1 MAKRA
6 GNSGYYE
13 VQGEERLGAALIVC
27 QIGDA
32 GVDVSRCTIQWNRMS
47 VDGRKG
53 GPISGEL
60 LDYIPVYGQVLS
72 IEPLYL
78 KRNFKRI
85 IRVCRF
91 KKCQGLGFVL
101 VKEACAALC

>member
-27 QIGDA
+27 QITDA
-32 GVDVSRCTIQWNRMS
+32 AVDVSRCTIQWNRMS
-47 VDGRKG
+47 VDGRRG

-60 LDYIPVYGQVLS
+60 LDYIPVYGQVLYRTS
-72 IEPLYL
+72 LS
-78 KRNFKRI
+78 
-85 IRVCRF
+85 
-91 KKCQGLGFVL
+91 
-101 VKEACAALC
+101 

>member
-27 QIGDA
+27 QISDA
-32 GVDVSRCTIQWNRMS
+32 AVDVSRCTIQWNRMS
-47 VDGRKG
+47 VDGRRG

-72 IEPLYL
+72 IERLYL
-78 KRNFKRI
+78 ERNLKRI
-85 IRVCRF
+85 LEFVVSSNTKIW
-91 KKCQGLGFVL
+91 GLF
-101 VKEACAALC
+101 